1 MAAQSDKMPV
11 KVSLVQRD
19 RVDMVWPVVSPI
31 VAMSQRR
38 VANDTGL
45 DDIHDGLI
53 SGGQQLWLVTVG
65 DKLTAVIV
73 TMIIQHPR
81 RKILH
86 LSHIAGMHMKSWV
99 REALDVMRDVAAQTG
114 CAAIEANGRLGWAK
128 HAAKLG
134 FEEKSRIYEMEL
146 KHG

>member
-1 MAAQSDKMPV
+1 MAAQSDKLPV

-19 RVDMVWPVVSPI
+19 RVDMVWAVVSPI

-38 VANDTGL
+38 VANDVGL
-45 DDIHDGLI
+45 DEIRGDLI
-53 SGGQQLWLVTVG
+53 NGGQQLWLITVG
-65 DKLTAVIV
+65 DKLTAVII

-86 LSHIAGMHMKSWV
+86 LSHIAGMHMKVWL
-99 REALDVMRDVAAQTG
+99 EDALDTMVEVAEKMG
-114 CAAIEANGRLGWAK
+114 CSAIEANGRLGWSK

-134 FEEKSRIYEMEL
+134 FEEKSRVYEMEL